1 MMFGV
6 FSLDEKNKFSDIG
19 YVGDGT
25 LGNRAVG
32 LAQGGDYYINGN
44 NSNLYS

>member
-25 LGNRAVG
+25 LETE
-32 LAQGGDYYINGN
+32 Q
-44 NSNLYS
+44 